1 MQKTCMESLNNKKTG
16 NDGEERAAKFLQH
29 AGYRVLERNYRSRY
43 GEVDIIVCK
52 EDTVAFVEVKTWPRG
67 DFFSLAKAVDGRKQK
82 RIIKT
87 AKRFLAEHRQYNDCY
102 VRFDLIALDMAGQDE
117 ICHIENAFSETL

>member
-1 MQKTCMESLNNKKTG
+1 MQKTCMESSNNKKTG
-16 NDGEERAAKFLQH
+16 NNGEERAAKFLAH

-52 EDTVAFVEVKTWPRG
+52 YDTVVFVEVKTWPNG
-67 DFFSLAKAVDGRKQK
+67 DFFSLAQSVGKQKQK

-87 AKRFLAEHRQYNDCY
+87 AKCFLAEHRQYNEYY
-102 VRFDLIALDMAGQDE
+102 VRFDLIALDMPGHDE
-117 ICHIENAFSETL
+117 IYHIENAFSEIL

>member
-1 MQKTCMESLNNKKTG
+1 MQKTCMESSNNKKTG
-16 NDGEERAAKFLQH
+16 NNGEERAAKFLVH

-52 EDTVAFVEVKTWPRG
+52 DDTVVFVEVKTWPNG
-67 DFFSLAKAVDGRKQK
+67 DFFSLAQAVGKQKQK

-87 AKRFLAEHRQYNDCY
+87 AKCFLAEHRQYNEYY
-102 VRFDLIALDMAGQDE
+102 VRFDLIALDMPGHDE
-117 ICHIENAFSETL
+117 IYHIENAFSEIL

>member
-1 MQKTCMESLNNKKTG
+1 MQKTCMESSNNKKTG
-16 NDGEERAAKFLQH
+16 NNGEERAAKFLAH

-52 EDTVAFVEVKTWPRG
+52 DDTVVIVEVKTWPNG
-67 DFFSLAKAVDGRKQK
+67 DFFSLAQAVGKQKQK

-87 AKRFLAEHRQYNDCY
+87 AKCFLAEHRQYNEYY
-102 VRFDLIALDMAGQDE
+102 VRFDLIALDMPGHDE
-117 ICHIENAFSETL
+117 IYHIENAFSEIL

>member
-1 MQKTCMESLNNKKTG
+1 MQKTCMESSNNKKTG
-16 NDGEERAAKFLQH
+16 NNGEERAAKFLAH

-52 EDTVAFVEVKTWPRG
+52 YDTVVFVEVKTWPNG
-67 DFFSLAKAVDGRKQK
+67 DFFSLAQSVGKQKQK

-87 AKRFLAEHRQYNDCY
+87 AKCFLAEHRQYNEYY
-102 VRFDLIALDMAGQDE
+102 VRFDLIALDMPGYDE
-117 ICHIENAFSETL
+117 IYHIENAFSETL